1 MPFLAPILRQ
11 RFASADIPVTRR
23 SAASI
28 RHDINYIEEFV
39 WQPYLDIIISAKLHH
54 YLDVCG
60 TIGPLLS
67 FECVEWHLVDR
78 VVRQYGEYSAM
89 IGAPYSTN
97 GFNNG
102 RTATIVGCKIGICN
116 LSLTLACL
124 SSTVVVFQP
133 CLYDRHNYLSHHSTT
148 ITAIIITITSI
159 IASTTASTTTCYTAS
174 IAVWDTSGCINSHLE
189 IDTGRLNVPIE
200 APSSLDLNAPTK
212 QEVVDEYISSPF
224 APAEAGGSETVQEQT
239 VGHQYNLQTD
249 ACSPNRFTLSSVNKI
264 ANKLMRFFKKKP

>member
-11 RFASADIPVTRR
+11 RFASADIP
-23 SAASI
+23 
-28 RHDINYIEEFV
+28 FV

-78 VVRQYGEYSAM
+78 VVRQYGYAQSPLCWHMPSLLTSIVTLFREYSAM

-124 SSTVVVFQP
+124 SSTVVGT
-133 CLYDRHNYLSHHSTT
+133 LDY
-148 ITAIIITITSI
+148 
-159 IASTTASTTTCYTAS
+159 
-174 IAVWDTSGCINSHLE
+174 SGC
-189 IDTGRLNVPIE
+189 T
-200 APSSLDLNAPTK
+200 
-212 QEVVDEYISSPF
+212 
-224 APAEAGGSETVQEQT
+224 
-239 VGHQYNLQTD
+239 
-249 ACSPNRFTLSSVNKI
+249 
-264 ANKLMRFFKKKP
+264 